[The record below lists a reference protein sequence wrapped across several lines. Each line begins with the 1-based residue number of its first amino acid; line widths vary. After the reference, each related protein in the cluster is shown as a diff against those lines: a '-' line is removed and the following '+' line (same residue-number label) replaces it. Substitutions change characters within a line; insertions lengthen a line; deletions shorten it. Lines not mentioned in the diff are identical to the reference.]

1 MATLRTVCVHLISS
15 LWYSYVNHTS
25 TENHRSA
32 IRSQTNLCRDKDL
45 ATNMR
50 KVYDDF
56 NFLRLPQRI
65 RAKWL
70 NNWLYDVRK
79 GLCDHGL

>member
-1 MATLRTVCVHLISS
+1 MATIRTACVYRVSS

-32 IRSQTNLCRDKDL
+32 IRSQTNRCRDKDL

-56 NFLRLPQRI
+56 NFKTA

-70 NNWLYDVRK
+70 KYWLYDVRK
-79 GLCDHGL
+79 GLCNHGL

>member
-1 MATLRTVCVHLISS
+1 MATIRTACVYRISS

-32 IRSQTNLCRDKDL
+32 IRSQTNLCRDKDI

-56 NFLRLPQRI
+56 NFLRLP
-65 RAKWL
+65 
-70 NNWLYDVRK
+70 
-79 GLCDHGL
+79 